1 MGIIKVV
8 GIKSHSFHG
17 CMEEE
22 AKIGA
27 DYEVDIELETNFLAA
42 AIEDDLSKTVDYVLV
57 NLIVEEEM
65 AKRSKLIETVGH
77 RIVSRIIEEIKI
89 VVKVT
94 AEVKKIN
101 PPINGIVDY
110 VSIKTS
116 LSRGE

>member
-1 MGIIKVV
+1 MGVIKVV

-27 DYEVDIELETNFLAA
+27 DYEVDVELETDFLAA
-42 AIEDDLSKTVDYVLV
+42 AKEDDLSKTVDYVQV

-65 AKRSKLIETVGH
+65 AKRSKLIETVGY
-77 RIVSRIIEEIKI
+77 RITCRIIEEIII
-89 VVKVT
+89 VSKVT

-110 VSIKTS
+110 VSIKVTS
-116 LSRGE
+116 ERK